1 MAAAAD
7 ASEQPQAEGQ
17 PATNGSS
24 SSTDSAEAH
33 PNHTLYVNNLNEK
46 VKLDELKKSLYHV
59 FSQYGA
65 ILEIH
70 ASKTLKLK
78 GQAWIVF
85 DDLSS
90 ATKALKAMANF
101 TFYGKPMKVL
111 FAKAKSDAVAKIDGT
126 FVKRPK
132 RKLDAADSKDG
143 KDEGKET
150 KGTEGKEEKQTATAG
165 AGKAKKAKKSAGKA
179 APKPEPPRKKKEP
192 ATGSASA
199 AVSASQPWL
208 QASVDAVLA
217 PNKILFVENL
227 PPAFNS
233 LMLAMLFDKYM
244 GYKEAR
250 MVPGKAG
257 IAFVEFADA
266 FQASVAKDGLQGF
279 KITPTVQMKITF
291 AKQ

>member
-24 SSTDSAEAH
+24 SSMDSSEAP

-85 DDLSS
+85 DELSS

-101 TFYGKPMKVL
+101 TFYGKPMKVS
-111 FAKAKSDAVAKIDGT
+111 FAKAKSDAVAKLDGT

-132 RKLDAADSKDG
+132 RKLDAADG

-150 KGTEGKEEKQTATAG
+150 KSNEAKEEKEKETATAG
-165 AGKAKKAKKSAGKA
+165 GPKAKKTKKAAGKATT
-179 APKPEPPRKKKEP
+179 KPEQPRKKKEP

-227 PPAFNS
+227 PVAFNS

-250 MVPGKAG
+250 MVPGKPG